1 VVIGDS
7 VVIWRTWAVYQRRL
21 LAILV
26 PRILL
31 LVLFGEPIKFIR
43 CAMARWSLIE
53 SFAVFDIFDT
63 IGTNGTLPGGEQ
75 ICPWTSLVVWGLSVV
90 TNVTYTILI
99 GFKAWYAHI
108 SHFPKHDNDVNSPGS
123 DIDAG
128 IEFVCHIPGPQR
140 RESFVCLLSPAL
152 SIRYYG

>member
-1 VVIGDS
+1 MSIVVIGDS
-7 VVIWRTWAVYQRRL
+7 AVYQRRL

-31 LVLFGEPIKFIR
+31 LVLF
-43 CAMARWSLIE
+43 
-53 SFAVFDIFDT
+53 VFDIFDT

-123 DIDAG
+123 I
-128 IEFVCHIPGPQR
+128 VR
-140 RESFVCLLSPAL
+140 
-152 SIRYYG
+152 